1 MKNGT
6 ISWAVFVK
14 VICCDFSN
22 GKSTIGEI
30 YSVFFLGGS
39 PFFAN
44 LDGTYVLI
52 LHAAVFGPFHRMS
65 LFHSV
70 IGKSFSNV
78 EGETVHFYK
87 FQTFEI
93 A

>member
-1 MKNGT
+1 MENLPL
-6 ISWAVFVK
+6 
-14 VICCDFSN
+14 
-22 GKSTIGEI
+22 GESI
-30 YSVFFLGGS
+30 VNMFFFGGS

-52 LHAAVFGPFHRMS
+52 LHAAVFGPFHPMS

-70 IGKSFSNV
+70 IGTSFSNV